1 MKQTMRFSR
10 KINEVS
16 DSFDVSVPYFIDKD
30 NQKRFGNKTKDLDF
44 VTAKKELFDTNR
56 KKYIDRRQCTSFVTE
71 DNNMYIGQ
79 IKEGLNILVAD
90 VPNSIFTEDDKR
102 ILNIVEKG
110 KGHRILIV
118 TFSAHIAIVH
128 AEYLQITVEI
138 LDPTTPNVTAMP
150 KGHILFF
157 ETFIGGP
164 DIADASIVF
173 GNGVYVSTAK
183 HIIQFKTSDI
193 GKTCYIRGSYENKH
207 HERGPESIIMSKVI
221 A

>member
-10 KINEVS
+10 RISEVS
-16 DSFDVSVPYFIDKD
+16 DSFDVSVPYFLNKD
-30 NQKRFGNKTKDLDF
+30 NQKRFGNKTQDLDF
-44 VTAKKELFDTNR
+44 VTNKKELFDTNR

-71 DNNMYIGQ
+71 DNNLYIGQ

-90 VPNSIFTEDDKR
+90 VPNSTFTADDKR

-110 KGHRILIV
+110 KGHRIIIV
-118 TFSAHIAIVH
+118 TFGAQIAIVH
-128 AEYLQITVEI
+128 VDYLQITVEI
-138 LDPTTPNVTAMP
+138 LNPTTPNSTAMP

-157 ETFIGGP
+157 ETFIGEP
-164 DIADASIVF
+164 NIADTEIVF

-183 HIIQFKTSDI
+183 HIIQFKASEI
-193 GKTCYIRGSYENKH
+193 GKTCYMRGSYENKH
-207 HERGPESIIMSKVI
+207 HERGPVSIIISKVI